1 MRISRVSLFITAV
14 LVFSACK
21 KTVEPVYQPDKPGDT
36 ETGETTG
43 RRENPGSFSQISFL
57 DIGDVG
63 AAEITAFC
71 EKSKKLFVVNNASG
85 NNRIDVIDFSDPLH
99 PVYLTNIP
107 VAIYGGLVNSVDVKN
122 GKLAAA
128 IEAIPKTNPG
138 KVVVFETSDYQFV
151 REVTVGALP
160 DMITYSPDGKLIL
173 TANEGEPSSDYSIDP
188 PGTVSVIDVQQGY
201 SVTTL
206 DFSSFASQEAT
217 LVSRG
222 LRKFGPGA
230 SFAQDM
236 EPEYLTVSSDS
247 RTAWVTLQ
255 ENNGVAKIDLRRR
268 TITDIFPLGFK
279 NYNLAPNAIDPS
291 DRPLGTLQFNP
302 WPVKGVYMPDAI
314 AVLEEKEDRGESGD
328 NRGIIAERSNEI
340 PYLFTANEGDARE
353 YSTFVEEIRVGASGV
368 VLDPVIFPNA
378 ATLKLQPNLGRLNI
392 TSTLGKNPATGWYET
407 LYSFGARSFSIWN
420 GNTGVQVF
428 DSKNELEQ
436 KAVLAGYYDDDRS
449 DSKGVEPEGIAV
461 GKVGKKSLVFVGMER
476 ADAVAIYDVTNPLQP
491 AFLQILPTGDA
502 PEGILFISAKESPN
516 KRSLLVVSSEND
528 GVIRVYM
535 PSEN

>member
-1 MRISRVSLFITAV
+1 MITRTCCFFIASVLLLTACRKSL
-14 LVFSACK
+14 
-21 KTVEPVYQPDKPGDT
+21 EPVYPADKPV
-36 ETGETTG
+36 GEEATDLAG
-43 RRENPGSFSQISFL
+43 RRENPGSFSQVSLL
-57 DIGDVG
+57 DIGELG
-63 AAEITAFC
+63 AAEISAFC
-71 EKSKKLFVVNNASG
+71 EKTKKLFVVNNSSG

-99 PVYLTNIP
+99 PVYLANIP
-107 VAIYGGLVNSVDVKN
+107 VAIYGGLVNSVDVKK

-128 IEAIPKTNPG
+128 IEAVPKTNPG

-151 REVTVGALP
+151 REITVGALP
-160 DMITYSPDGKLIL
+160 DMVTFSPDGKLIL

-188 PGTVSVIDVQQGY
+188 PGTVSIIDVQHGY

-206 DFSSFASQEAT
+206 DFSSFASQE
-217 LVSRG
+217 VSLLSQG

-236 EPEYLTVSSDS
+236 EPEYVTVSSDS

-255 ENNGVAKIDLRRR
+255 ENNGIARIDLRRR
-268 TITDIFPLGFK
+268 AITEIFPLGFK
-279 NYNLAPNAIDPS
+279 NYNTAQNAIDPS

-314 AVLEEKEDRGESGD
+314 AVLEKKTDNEDSGD
-328 NRGIIAERSNEI
+328 DRVSVSERSDEV

-353 YSTFVEEIRVGASGV
+353 YSTFAEEIRIGASGV
-368 VLDPVIFPNA
+368 LLDPVIFPDA
-378 ATLKLQPNLGRLNI
+378 ATLKLQQNLGRLNI
-392 TSTLGKNPATGWYET
+392 TSTLGKNAGTGRYES

-420 GNTGVQVF
+420 GNTGMQLF

-449 DSKGVEPEGIAV
+449 DSKGVEPEGIAI
-461 GKVGKKSLVFVGMER
+461 GKVGKRLLVFVGMER
-476 ADAVAIYDVTNPLQP
+476 ADAVAIYDVTNPLLP
-491 AFLQILPTGDA
+491 VFLQILPTGDA
-502 PEGILFISAKESPN
+502 PEGILFIGAKESPN